1 MKGIGAWVLS
11 ALALLV
17 VAAVATGCGSAEGD
31 ETIDHLP
38 ASPAGKAEAANFDG
52 VHSGEIQ
59 LVVQVR
65 HLGRHLET
73 ANIRIV
79 GPFMKAGEEPLPQM
93 DPAIESNGELDGH
106 ALGFLSGPLLRDDK
120 WVVNFAGKVY
130 EPDHASFVEM
140 RSKFEE
146 AQDEEGGEGNA
157 MACVE
162 AAEGFDVTD
171 VVHHVSLEGNG
182 ETLDGT
188 KVAMVDGDLD
198 PSAVID
204 QLIKLGEESPGC
216 RSQLEA
222 VGVPPAA
229 RLRELERELQ
239 ASLASAQL
247 TVSLDKHGLVRS
259 GKVLVAIEEPGGDE
273 LEVEVTLQLNQVN
286 EVTQLPITHGYSPY
300 SALLKQFGLNRQ
312 DVKEADAGEI
322 YVGVLGV
329 LAARLLGPKGG

>member
-1 MKGIGAWVLS
+1 MKGIGAWVV
-11 ALALLV
+11 LALGALV
-17 VAAVATGCGSAEGD
+17 AVAIGTGCGSAEGS

-38 ASPAGKAEAANFDG
+38 ASPAGKAEVANFDG

-59 LVVQVR
+59 LVAQVR
-65 HLGRHLET
+65 RLGKHPET

-93 DPAIESNGELDGH
+93 DPAIESNGELAGH
-106 ALGFLSGPLLRDDK
+106 TLGFLSGPLLRDDK

-140 RSKFEE
+140 KSKFEE
-146 AQDEEGGEGNA
+146 AQNEEGGEGNA

-162 AAEGFDVTD
+162 AAEGFDITD
-171 VVHHVSLEGNG
+171 VVHGVSFEGNG

-188 KVAMVDGDLD
+188 KVATVGGDLD

-204 QLIKLGEESPGC
+204 QLIELGEESPGC

-222 VGVPPAA
+222 VGVPPPAG
-229 RLRELERELQ
+229 LRELEQELEG
-239 ASLASAQL
+239 SLASAQL
-247 TVSLDKHGLVRS
+247 TVSLDKHGLMRS
-259 GKVLVAIEEPGGDE
+259 GKVLVAIEEPGSDE

-300 SALLKQFGLNRQ
+300 PALLKQFGLNRQ
-312 DVKEADAGEI
+312 DVKEAGAGEI
-322 YVGVLGV
+322 YVGVLGT
-329 LAARLLGPKGG
+329 LAARLLGQKR